1 MDLIEKFITESLY
14 ITESS
19 LEEQWKYVKPIKS
32 PALISK
38 FEQQFKCKLP
48 GDYKSCVKKYN
59 GGRPP
64 KRVFDT
70 SKTKEREMKTLL
82 SFNPDDSENIWSAND
97 SMDEEF
103 QSNYIAFANDSAGN
117 LICFKKSNKL
127 VVLWDH
133 ETNNVEAIAPNF
145 SGFIKSL
152 YDA

>member
-1 MDLIEKFITESLY
+1 
-14 ITESS
+14 
-19 LEEQWKYVKPIKS
+19 
-32 PALISK
+32 
-38 FEQQFKCKLP
+38 
-48 GDYKSCVKKYN
+48 
-59 GGRPP
+59 
-64 KRVFDT
+64 
-70 SKTKEREMKTLL
+70 MKTLL

-133 ETNNVEAIAPNF
+133 ETDNVEAIAPSF

-152 YDA
+152 YDI